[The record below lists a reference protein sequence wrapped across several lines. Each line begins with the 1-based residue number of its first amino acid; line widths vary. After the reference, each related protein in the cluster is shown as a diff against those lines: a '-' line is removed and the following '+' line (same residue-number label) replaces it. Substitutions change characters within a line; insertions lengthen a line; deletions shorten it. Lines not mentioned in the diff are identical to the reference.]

1 MEICVGMIDTYAR
14 AAAKALIVAYEAI
27 LCTKLFLY
35 RVQGCQKPAESKF
48 IKDFNK
54 VR

>member
-27 LCTKLFLY
+27 FCTKLFLY
-35 RVQGCQKPAESKF
+35 RVQGCQKHAG
-48 IKDFNK
+48 IKIHKRFQ
-54 VR
+54 